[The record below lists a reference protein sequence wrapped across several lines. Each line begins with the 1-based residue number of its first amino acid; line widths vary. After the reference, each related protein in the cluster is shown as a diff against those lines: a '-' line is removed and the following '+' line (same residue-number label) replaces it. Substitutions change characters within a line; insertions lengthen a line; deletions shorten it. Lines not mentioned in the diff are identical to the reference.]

1 MQLYFLMFLNTRKDY
16 NGKKGDRDA
25 LWGLS
30 GDRVT
35 AIIYNFLYMQNS
47 LPLKEN
53 SFHSRT
59 LLYI

>member
-1 MQLYFLMFLNTRKDY
+1 MFLNIRKDY